1 MPRRVPQREDRRAGD
16 EPKPERDDK
25 TTRGADMG
33 KTVFDISM
41 SLDGF
46 TTASNQTPEE
56 PMGDGGHRLVEWAFG
71 ADETSRQLLERAVDG
86 LGAVICGRRTYDHS
100 LPWWGADGPSGL
112 ARRPV
117 FVVTHDVPAE
127 NPPGGV
133 YEYVTDG
140 IESALEQARSVAGDK
155 DVCVMGGADLGRQY
169 LAAGLLDEVSI
180 HLVPVLLGSGTRMF
194 EDLHKGHLHL
204 QVADTI
210 ATPAAT
216 HLRYRIVT

>member
-1 MPRRVPQREDRRAGD
+1 MS
-16 EPKPERDDK
+16 
-25 TTRGADMG
+25 

-46 TTASNQTPEE
+46 VTASNQTPEE
-56 PMGDGGHRLVEWAFG
+56 PMGDEGLRLVAWAFDT
-71 ADETSRQLLERAVDG
+71 DETNRHLLERSGVA

-112 ARRPV
+112 TRRPV
-117 FVVTHDVPAE
+117 FVVTHKAPAH

-133 YEYVTDG
+133 YQFVTDG
-140 IESALEQARSVAGDK
+140 IEGALERAHTAAGDK

-169 LAAGLLDEVSI
+169 IAAGLVDEISI
-180 HLVPVLLGSGTRMF
+180 HLVPVLFGSGTRMF
-194 EDLHKGHLHL
+194 EDPYEKHVQMEVVDVLC
-204 QVADTI
+204 
-210 ATPAAT
+210 TPSAT